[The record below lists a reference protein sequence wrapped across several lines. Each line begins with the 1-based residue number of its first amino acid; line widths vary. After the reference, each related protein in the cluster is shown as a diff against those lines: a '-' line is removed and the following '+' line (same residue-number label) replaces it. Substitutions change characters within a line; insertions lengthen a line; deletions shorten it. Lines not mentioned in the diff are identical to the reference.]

1 MQELSL
7 HLLDIAQN
15 AIAANA
21 TQIQITAEVREE
33 EDLLLLTVEDNGSG
47 MEPEQAQKATDPFFT
62 GRTTRKVGLGLPLL
76 EMAAQQSGGGLSI
89 HSRKGAGTRVQASF
103 ELSHIDRMPMGDIA
117 GTVCAL
123 IQCNP
128 TLDFVFTCRGDK
140 GEFMLN
146 TAEMRRVFEEIPLS
160 HPQVILHIG
169 NYIRQHTAQILT
181 D

>member
-21 TQIQITAEVREE
+21 TKIHITVEVREE
-33 EDLLLLTVEDNGSG
+33 EDVLLLTVEDNGSG
-47 MEPEQAQKATDPFFT
+47 MEPAQAKKAADPFFT
-62 GRTTRKVGLGLPLL
+62 GRTTRKVGLGLSLL
-76 EMAAQQSGGGLSI
+76 EMAARQSGGSLSI
-89 HSRKGAGTRVQASF
+89 ASQKGEGTRVQASF
-103 ELSHIDRMPMGDIA
+103 GLSHIDRMPMGDLA

-128 TLDFVFTCRGDK
+128 LLDFVFTCRGGK
-140 GEFMLN
+140 GEFMLS
-146 TAEMRRVFEEIPLS
+146 TAELRGIFEEIPLS

-169 NYIRQHTAQILT
+169 DYIRQHTAQILT